1 MGIKGQ
7 GRRRHGGKC
16 HYHPSLCLFIV
27 GANNLVIII
36 CCFSWQLACFP
47 FALFLGLDLKLL
59 ILCCALF
66 LKPVWPLFYLY
77 YLVCQP
83 LQPVFYRNTLLM
95 SFQSISYNAGPGIL
109 ALNWTAAAIAILVMI
124 LRVIAKLRIRHYAV
138 NDTAM
143 LCALVGSTK
152 LAKVMFS

>member
-1 MGIKGQ
+1 
-7 GRRRHGGKC
+7 
-16 HYHPSLCLFIV
+16 
-27 GANNLVIII
+27 
-36 CCFSWQLACFP
+36 
-47 FALFLGLDLKLL
+47 
-59 ILCCALF
+59 
-66 LKPVWPLFYLY
+66 
-77 YLVCQP
+77 
-83 LQPVFYRNTLLM
+83 M

-143 LCALVGSTK
+143 LCALVGSIK